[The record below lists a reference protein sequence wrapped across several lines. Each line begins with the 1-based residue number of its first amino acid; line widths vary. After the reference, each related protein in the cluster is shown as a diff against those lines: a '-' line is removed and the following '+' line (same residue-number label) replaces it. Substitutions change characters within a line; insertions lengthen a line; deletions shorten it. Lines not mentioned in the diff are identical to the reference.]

1 MVLVKHQTSAHNMKI
16 AAFVVDI
23 FIPIS
28 TTQMNENT
36 FWKKKK
42 KSINLSFDEKIPI
55 KEILNA

>member
-42 KSINLSFDEKIPI
+42 KVYQFEF
-55 KEILNA
+55 